1 MEPVYF
7 AIAAAVGTW
16 AATAGLLRVLR
27 ARDILDHP
35 NERSS
40 HARPVPRGGGI
51 ALIGVVLA
59 CWAVAATLGGPAW
72 DVVRPIVG
80 LCFGLGLVSWADD
93 LRGLPPLPR
102 LTAQLAAVVIA
113 LLIVPLGPWF
123 PGPLDPLFMS
133 ALAAIAWLWFI
144 NLFNFMDGI
153 DGIAGVEAAC
163 VAGGIAL
170 VSAIAGMNDG
180 TPVLAAAV
188 AGAAIGFLA
197 WNWQPA
203 KLFLGDVGS
212 VPLGFL
218 LGWLLLSLA
227 AHGHWAAALILP
239 GYFLADASWTLARR
253 ALRGAPIWRAH
264 REHVYQKAVQ
274 AGASHAHVS
283 KAVGIANLALICC
296 AAASIGPFARQ
307 VAALTVAIAIIA
319 ILMWYLRRGISR
331 AEAA

>member
-7 AIAAAVGTW
+7 AIAAAVATW
-16 AATAGLLRVLR
+16 ALTAGLLRLLR
-27 ARDILDHP
+27 ARAILDHP

-59 CWAVAATLGGPAW
+59 CWAVAATFGGAAW
-72 DVVRPIVG
+72 DVVRPMLG

-93 LRGLPPLPR
+93 LRGLPALPR
-102 LTAQLAAVVIA
+102 LMAQAAAVIIA
-113 LLIVPLGPWF
+113 LLTVPLGPWF
-123 PGPLDPLFMS
+123 PGPLDPIFMAVVAS
-133 ALAAIAWLWFI
+133 LAWLWFI

-163 VAGGIAL
+163 VAGGVAL
-170 VSAIAGMNDG
+170 VSAVAGMTDG
-180 TPVLAAAV
+180 TPILAAAI
-188 AGAAIGFLA
+188 AGAALGFLA

-253 ALRGAPIWRAH
+253 TLRGAPIWRAH
-264 REHVYQKAVQ
+264 REHIYQQSVQ

-283 KAVGIANLALICC
+283 AAVAIANFALIGC
-296 AAASIGPFARQ
+296 AVASIGGPMRQ
-307 VAALTVAIAIIA
+307 LTALAVAIGVIG